1 TLQQLRRRDAAGR
14 DDDFAGRTY
23 LMLCAAAGVS
33 DADAAAT
40 FEQEA
45 FDQRIRFDGEVCSR
59 PRRLEI
65 APRRAHAP
73 ATADRGLR
81 HGDAVL
87 VAAVVVARPLDPD
100 RFGGGEEAVIQAAAL
115 VAGGDLQ
122 GPRTAPDLVVAA
134 GVAFHALEDR
144 QHVLVAPA
152 AVAELGPMIVVLAL
166 PAHPHH
172 PVDGARP
179 SEHAPARNGDC
190 ASSGI
195 VLRFGAIEPI
205 HAGPIDEAVEA
216 DRH

>member
-59 PRRLEI
+59 SRRVEI
-65 APRRAHAP
+65 ALRRAHAP

-81 HGDAVL
+81 HGNAVL
-87 VAAVVVARPLDPD
+87 VKAVVVVRSLDPD
-100 RFGGGEEAVIQAAAL
+100 GFGGGEEAVIEAPAL

-122 GPRTAPDLVVAA
+122 GPGTAPVVVVAA
-134 GVAFHALEDR
+134 GVAFHAREDR
-144 QHVLVAPA
+144 QHALVAPA
-152 AVAELGPMIVVLAL
+152 AIAELPPMIVVLPL
-166 PAHPHH
+166 SAHPHH
-172 PVDGARP
+172 SVDGT
-179 SEHAPARNGDC
+179 
-190 ASSGI
+190 
-195 VLRFGAIEPI
+195 
-205 HAGPIDEAVEA
+205 
-216 DRH
+216 